1 MASSSTTS
9 TVDDYIKERLDGA
22 SIDDVEGL
30 VTDPITQ
37 EFIINP
43 VFIAGRIRESNSIS
57 SLRGN
62 AINSGHDHW
71 VHPQCVLSYMT

>member
-1 MASSSTTS
+1 VVPMAPSSAASI
-9 TVDDYIKERLDGA
+9 VDDCIKERLDGA

-43 VFIAGRIRESNSIS
+43 AFIAYS
-57 SLRGN
+57 SLQIFFLLPR
-62 AINSGHDHW
+62 
-71 VHPQCVLSYMT
+71 M

>member
-9 TVDDYIKERLDGA
+9 TVNDYNKERLDGA

-30 VTDPITQ
+30 VRNPITQ
-37 EFIINP
+37 KFIINP
-43 VFIAGRIRESNSIS
+43 VFIAGRIWESNSSS

-62 AINSGHDHW
+62 AINSGRDHW
-71 VHPQCVLSYMT
+71 VHPQCILSYMT